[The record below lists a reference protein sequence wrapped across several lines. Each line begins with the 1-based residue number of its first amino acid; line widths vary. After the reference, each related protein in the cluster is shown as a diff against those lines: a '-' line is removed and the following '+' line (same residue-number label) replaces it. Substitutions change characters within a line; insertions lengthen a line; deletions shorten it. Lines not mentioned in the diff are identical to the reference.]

1 MAQITIQMPSA
12 DRLNLLEELAIQLG
26 GTVLQ
31 SAKKVISRTKAKE
44 KDFAT
49 LSTSSLSKEWDSPED
64 AAWDSLLEEMPSI
77 QSN

>member
-12 DRLNLLEELAIQLG
+12 ERLNLLEELAIQLG

-31 SAKKVISRTKAKE
+31 SAKKMISRTQAKE

-49 LSTSSLSKEWDSPED
+49 LSVSSLNQEWDSPED
-64 AAWDSLLEEMPSI
+64 AEWDSVLEEMPAI
-77 QSN
+77 